1 MKRRSVVK
9 AYDPIRPDAA
19 ARERMLKHIL
29 SSEISP
35 AGKEKPVKARRL
47 GRFVLIAAIIAMLAG
62 TAAMASGLRKV
73 PVKETANFLSNDGS
87 IEFYLDI
94 DAEVTGEV
102 VPMVEVVPHYFTGEE
117 IKHVGEVLFGDAKFY
132 EEEPYDQQKYSKA
145 EIQTKLD
152 RWNRYSTM
160 DALKVLFP
168 DKAEE
173 TTYMERALEVVH
185 LFLNEYSEKLTDAP
199 EADLSE
205 PCRWE
210 LRNWIEYM
218 YPEEE
223 WAEHKSEEDNIEISA
238 TTVVNGIPYYFGGS
252 QRDHTSF
259 RVNNI
264 NAGIGGEVSPFGID
278 ELIYNAE
285 LCRTPEPTSEQLAA
299 AKAKAEDL
307 LSRMNMG
314 NWMVDECYIQTRV
327 LGEYTEYY
335 IHVNAVPVFYGVPAI
350 RREQISA
357 LRGREEGKT
366 YYYYTDVNF
375 VFAPNGELM
384 TFSMYSPV
392 DIVSSDFETE
402 TLSVEELLEIAKE
415 NLVSSSASSYSYIP
429 SVYEGMCE
437 VGCKITVRDIDY
449 SLTRTTDED
458 TRQPF
463 VYSLGASLSG
473 SVEYYNKETGE
484 VLDYEEDRILL
495 VLDGMDGTFIG
506 RG

>member
-19 ARERMLKHIL
+19 ARERMLNNIL

-35 AGKEKPVKARRL
+35 AGKEKHVKTRKL
-47 GRFVLIAAIIAMLAG
+47 GRFALVAAIIAMLAG

-117 IKHVGEVLFGDAKFY
+117 IKHVGQVLFGNAKFY

-152 RWNRYSTM
+152 RWSRYSTM

-314 NWMVDECYIQTRV
+314 NWMVDECYIPSITFTLMRCLFFTV
-327 LGEYTEYY
+327 SLPSAENRFLRCG
-335 IHVNAVPVFYGVPAI
+335 AGK
-350 RREQISA
+350 RERPII
-357 LRGREEGKT
+357 T
-366 YYYYTDVNF
+366 I
-375 VFAPNGELM
+375 LM
-384 TFSMYSPV
+384 
-392 DIVSSDFETE
+392 
-402 TLSVEELLEIAKE
+402 
-415 NLVSSSASSYSYIP
+415 
-429 SVYEGMCE
+429 
-437 VGCKITVRDIDY
+437 
-449 SLTRTTDED
+449 
-458 TRQPF
+458 
-463 VYSLGASLSG
+463 
-473 SVEYYNKETGE
+473 
-484 VLDYEEDRILL
+484 
-495 VLDGMDGTFIG
+495 
-506 RG
+506 

>member
-1 MKRRSVVK
+1 MKRRSVTQ
-9 AYDPIRPDAA
+9 AFDPVRPDAA
-19 ARERMLKHIL
+19 ARERMLNHIL

-35 AGKEKPVKARRL
+35 AGKEKPMKTRRL
-47 GRFVLIAAIIAMLAG
+47 GRFVLVAAIIGMLAG

-73 PVKETANFLSNDGS
+73 PVKETANFLSTDGS

-117 IKHVGEVLFGDAKFY
+117 IKHVGEVLFGDAEFY
-132 EEEPYDQQKYSKA
+132 EEEPYDQRLYSKQ
-145 EIQTKLD
+145 EIQTKID
-152 RWNRYSTM
+152 RWSRYSTM

-168 DKAEE
+168 DKVEE

-185 LFLNEYSEKLTDAP
+185 QFLNQYSEMLEGAP
-199 EADLSE
+199 AEDLSE

-210 LRNWIEYM
+210 LRHWIEYM

-223 WAEHKSEEDNIEISA
+223 WEENKSDEYNMEIST

-252 QRDHTSF
+252 QRDHETF

-264 NAGIGGEVSPFGID
+264 SAGIGGEISPFSID
-278 ELIYNAE
+278 DLIYKAE
-285 LCRTPEPTSEQLAA
+285 LCRTDEPTEEQLAA
-299 AKAKAEDL
+299 AKEMAENWL
-307 LSRMNMG
+307 KQMNMG
-314 NWMVDECYIQTRV
+314 SWMVDECYVQTKV
-327 LGEYTEYY
+327 LGDFTEYY

-350 RREQISA
+350 RREQITA

-366 YYYYTDVNF
+366 YYYYTDAQF

-392 DIVSSDFETE
+392 DIVSSDFETD

-415 NLVSSSASSYSYIP
+415 NLISSSASSYSYIP
-429 SVYEGMCE
+429 SAYEGMCE

-458 TRQPF
+458 TRKPF

-473 SVEYYNKETGE
+473 SIEYYDEATGE